1 MSNLLAVFLGGG
13 IGACARYLTGILCV
27 NLFKI
32 NLPISTFLVN
42 IVGCFLIGFLYV
54 IFVEKIQSSNDL
66 KLLLTVGFC
75 GSLTTF
81 STFSAELFEM
91 IQNQQFLHA
100 SIYCVISIIVGCVAV
115 YLGGYC
121 ARFL

>member
-1 MSNLLAVFLGGG
+1 MLNILSVFLGGG
-13 IGACARYLTGILCV
+13 IGACLRYLTGICCV

-32 NLPISTFLVN
+32 NLPIATFLIN
-42 IVGCFLIGFLYV
+42 IIGCFLIGFLYI
-54 IFVEKIQSSNDL
+54 IFVEKIQSTNPL

-75 GSLTTF
+75 GGLTTF

-100 SIYCVISIIVGCVAV
+100 SLYAVLSVIIGCVAV
-115 YLGGYC
+115 YFGGFC

>member
-1 MSNLLAVFLGGG
+1 MLNILAVFLGGG
-13 IGACARYLTGILCV
+13 IGACLRYLTGICCV

-32 NLPISTFLVN
+32 NLPIATFLIN
-42 IVGCFLIGFLYV
+42 IIGCFLIGFLYI
-54 IFVEKIQSSNDL
+54 IFVEKIQSTNPL
-66 KLLLTVGFC
+66 KLILTVGFC
-75 GSLTTF
+75 GGLTTF

-100 SIYCVISIIVGCVAV
+100 SLYAVLSVIIGCVTV
-115 YLGGYC
+115 YFGGFC